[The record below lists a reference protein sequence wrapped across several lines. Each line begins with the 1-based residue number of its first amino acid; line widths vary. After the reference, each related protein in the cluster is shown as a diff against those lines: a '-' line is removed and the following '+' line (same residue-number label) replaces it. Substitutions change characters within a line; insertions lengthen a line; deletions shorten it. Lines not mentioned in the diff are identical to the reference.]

1 MKKEFIMP
9 SMEIKGFDRIE
20 ILADSIVTPTN
31 TQAAKNY
38 AIENAGLTAGT
49 GSDDER
55 SVSIAEIVITDW

>member
-31 TQAAKNY
+31 TDTARDY
-38 AIENAGLTAGT
+38 AENNAGLTAG
-49 GSDDER
+49 GGG
-55 SVSIAEIVITDW
+55 VSIAEIVITDWE